1 MLLCFGSTCKSP
13 AEIVNSLIMRAV
25 SSRQHWKPLMSAFL
39 LLSDNMSSGKF
50 CPHSKIW
57 SFLFFCQALLNVIL
71 PAQQFP
77 PHSATHN
84 SELYTHSHLF
94 LHSNNFFVFLLGHR
108 YFLLLSKSSLFIQP
122 EAWGAPLRTTVQAP
136 TTGYINDAQCK
147 ELPACC
153 LLLAF
158 ITNNLH
164 AGCQAIANTP
174 I

>member
-1 MLLCFGSTCKSP
+1 MRLFINKKKKKKKGRDSFSQRADTGTNLISAEMLLCFGSTCKSP

-50 CPHSKIW
+50 CPHSESW

-122 EAWGAPLRTTVQAP
+122 EA
-136 TTGYINDAQCK
+136 
-147 ELPACC
+147 
-153 LLLAF
+153 
-158 ITNNLH
+158 
-164 AGCQAIANTP
+164 
-174 I
+174 